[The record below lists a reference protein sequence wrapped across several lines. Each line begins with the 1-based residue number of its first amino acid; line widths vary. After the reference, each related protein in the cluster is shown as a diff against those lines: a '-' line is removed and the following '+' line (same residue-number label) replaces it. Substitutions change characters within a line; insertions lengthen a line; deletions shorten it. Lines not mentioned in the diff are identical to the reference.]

1 MCALNKVL
9 GASVEKQTQTAGC
22 KLNLFEHKVK
32 KNVRNILVE
41 IKTIKFRLTSR
52 HVHILDTQ
60 QGLRKQTKS
69 DIHR

>member
-1 MCALNKVL
+1 
-9 GASVEKQTQTAGC
+9 
-22 KLNLFEHKVK
+22 LFEHKVK
-32 KNVRNILVE
+32 KNVRNILLE